1 MVNVKK
7 RVELMGEKIP
17 FLRARTKSEIY
28 TKKKRDKREKRSSG
42 NLKRFKSGGEKL
54 IDRKHM

>member
-1 MVNVKK
+1 
-7 RVELMGEKIP
+7 MGEKVP
-17 FLRARTKSEIY
+17 FLRARTKNEIY

-42 NLKRFKSGGEKL
+42 NLKRFKSGGKKL